1 MSDDPPHNEAGKRAE
16 RQFRKETLE
25 KAGAA
30 AWTEYQANQAAIRD
44 KTARLKELR
53 LAREASAPKV
63 VRKVAKP
70 KRKLVSRSSSR

>member
-1 MSDDPPHNEAGKRAE
+1 MSDDPPRNEAGRRAE

-30 AWTEYQANQAAIRD
+30 AWTEYHANQAAIRD

-53 LAREASAPKV
+53 LAQEASSPKA
-63 VRKVAKP
+63 VRKAAKP
-70 KRKLVSRSSSR
+70 KRKPVSRASSR